1 MSSIIFDC
9 EVTEYDILP
18 KKEND
23 ENSFCINEKCLIIN
37 LIDTTTDIILIQTE
51 ISKRDALEL
60 AKLII
65 LKYS

>member
-9 EVTEYDILP
+9 EVTEYESLP
-18 KKEND
+18 EKVND
-23 ENSFCINEKCLIIN
+23 QNCFSINENCLIIN
-37 LIDTTTDIILIQTE
+37 LMNSTADLVLSQTE
-51 ISKRDALEL
+51 ISKKDALEL